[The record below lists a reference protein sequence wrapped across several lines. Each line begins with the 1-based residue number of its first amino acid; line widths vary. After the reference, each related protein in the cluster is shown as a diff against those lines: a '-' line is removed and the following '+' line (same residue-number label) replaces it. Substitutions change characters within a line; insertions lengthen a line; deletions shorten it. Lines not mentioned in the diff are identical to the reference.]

1 MKKSFAYVAALLLVA
16 GSALAETPTARVM
29 GQRVNLRARADLNA
43 EVVGQVSDGDQL
55 KVKSVQDAWVEV
67 VPPDSVDLWVNKDL
81 VSGTRVTVN
90 QANVRAGPGVNYTV
104 VGRLNRDDVVAAK
117 GAFGEWLRIAPF
129 AAASLWV
136 SRDLVDV
143 PPAAAPAA
151 LPPPT
156 TIAEAGAP
164 APGPVVAPAA
174 APAVAT
180 NTVTMDVDP
189 AEPVPTHRAAPT
201 DLKLIPF
208 DGQGRVVEH
217 EGVLRTSG
225 YLLGSPGDFR
235 LVQPNPRGAET
246 LAYLRGNRDQL
257 RGLLGR
263 RLRITGPEYW
273 VERQGDPVVVV
284 EKIQLL
290 EAIPAP

>member
-1 MKKSFAYVAALLLVA
+1 MKKSFAYAAALLLLA
-16 GSALAETPTARVM
+16 GPAPADSTTTTARVM
-29 GQRVNLRARADLNA
+29 GQRVNLRARADLSA

-67 VPPDSVDLWVNKDL
+67 VPPDTVDLWVNKDL

-104 VGRLNRDDVVAAK
+104 VGRLDRDDVVAAK

-136 SRDLVDV
+136 SRDLVDL
-143 PPAAAPAA
+143 PPAAAQSAT
-151 LPPPT
+151 PPPT
-156 TIAEAGAP
+156 TIADAGAA
-164 APGPVVAPAA
+164 APGPAA

-180 NTVTMDVDP
+180 NTVTMEVDP

-225 YLLGSPGDFR
+225 YLLGAPGDFR

-263 RLRITGPEYW
+263 RLRVTGPEYW
-273 VERQGDPVVVV
+273 VERQGDPVLVV

-290 EAIPAP
+290 EAVPAP